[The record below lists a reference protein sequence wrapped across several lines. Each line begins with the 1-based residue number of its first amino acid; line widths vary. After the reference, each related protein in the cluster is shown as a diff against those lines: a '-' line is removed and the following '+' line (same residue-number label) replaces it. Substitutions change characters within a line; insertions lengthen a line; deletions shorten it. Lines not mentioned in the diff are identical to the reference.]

1 MQADAAP
8 DTGPAPPTTSWAR
21 VALLVLAGI
30 VVALPVGKVPAALPA
45 LRDELGLSLVA
56 AGWVVSVFSVIAACA
71 GVVVGGIADR
81 IGHLRIVL
89 AGLAFAALAN
99 AAGAFAT
106 DAASLL
112 AGRVGEGLGFILA
125 VVALPPLIVANA
137 SPADRGKALGIWG
150 AFLPAGMGLMLL
162 ASPPILDIAGWRGLW
177 LVNGAAAG
185 LCACCLALAL
195 RGSAAA
201 RAGPPAPLRAVL
213 SVLACPAPLLLAFCF
228 AVYSAQ
234 FVAVTSF
241 LPTLL
246 IDQGGLGLGLAA
258 SLGAVVV
265 LANIVGNTATGWL
278 LAAGLSRPALIACG
292 FAAMGEGAVL
302 VFSSALP
309 LGPRIAAAIA
319 FSACG
324 GLIPGTLMSS
334 APVYAPAPALVAT
347 VIGLMLQ
354 GAGFGQ
360 VFGVPALART
370 VTGFGSW
377 DYAAA
382 FTVAA
387 ALTGLAACVAL
398 TRVPPT
404 HDPSR
409 HGA

>member
-1 MQADAAP
+1 MQADA
-8 DTGPAPPTTSWAR
+8 TGHAPPTTSWGR
-21 VALLVLAGI
+21 VALLVLAGV

-45 LRDELGLSLVA
+45 LRDELGLSLVT
-56 AGWVVSVFSVIAACA
+56 AGWVVSVFSVIAACGG
-71 GVVVGGIADR
+71 GVFGGIADR
-81 IGHLRIVL
+81 LGHLRVVL
-89 AGLAFAALAN
+89 GGLGLAALAN
-99 AAGAFAT
+99 AAGAFAP
-106 DAASLL
+106 DAAAML

-177 LVNGAAAG
+177 LVNGTAAG
-185 LCACCLALAL
+185 LCACVLALVL
-195 RGSAAA
+195 RRPA
-201 RAGPPAPLRAVL
+201 AGPGRSVSLRAAL
-213 SVLACPAPLLLAFCF
+213 SVLVSPAPLLLALCF
-228 AVYSAQ
+228 AAYSAQ

-246 IDQGGLGLGLAA
+246 IDEGGVTLGLAA

-265 LANIVGNTATGWL
+265 LANIVGNAATGWL
-278 LAAGLSRPALIACG
+278 LATGASRPALIACG
-292 FAAMGEGAVL
+292 FVAMGASAVF

-309 LGPRIAAAIA
+309 LGARVAAAMA

-334 APVYAPAPALVAT
+334 APVYAPTPALVAT
-347 VIGLMLQ
+347 VTGLLLQ

-360 VFGVPALART
+360 VFGAPALART

-377 DYAAA
+377 DHAPV

-387 ALTGLAACVAL
+387 AFTGLAACAAL
-398 TRVPPT
+398 ARMPATQ
-404 HDPSR
+404 DPSR
-409 HGA
+409 QGR